1 MAKIMNPDGPHRLD
15 IAIGHRIRERR
26 RSMAM
31 SQQELAESVGITFQQ
46 VQKYERGA
54 NRVSFSR
61 LVGIAGALRCR
72 LADLAEGLEG
82 DTVGAQV
89 EHVNA
94 LTHEDGALEMLEAYV
109 ALPTKQLRRALIH
122 HARELNEALHAE
134 GTDASRR

>member
-26 RSMAM
+26 RSMGM
-31 SQQELAESVGITFQQ
+31 SQQELAEAVGITFQQ
-46 VQKYERGA
+46 VQKYERGS

-72 LADLAEGLEG
+72 LAELAEGLDADRSARE
-82 DTVGAQV
+82 V

-94 LTHEDGALEMLEAYV
+94 LTAEDGALEMLEAYV
-109 ALPTKQLRRALIH
+109 ALPSKALRRALIH
-122 HARELNEALHAE
+122 HAREIRQALAAPA
-134 GTDASRR
+134 GR